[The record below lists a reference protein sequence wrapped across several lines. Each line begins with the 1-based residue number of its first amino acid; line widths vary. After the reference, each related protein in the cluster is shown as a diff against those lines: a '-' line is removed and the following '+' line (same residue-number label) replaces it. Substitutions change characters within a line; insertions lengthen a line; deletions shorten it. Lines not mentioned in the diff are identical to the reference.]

1 MKVPSEYFVLVSIL
15 LNHKNSFSKFSD
27 HWNRELGINLV
38 ELVTDFTQR
47 NHRAELRANRP

>member
-38 ELVTDFTQR
+38 ELVTDFYS
-47 NHRAELRANRP
+47 EKS